1 MDKAIPYKEIDKTLT
16 AIFSYTTYRNQII
29 FSQQFWP
36 ISTFNFMH
44 RKV

>member
-1 MDKAIPYKEIDKTLT
+1 MDKAIPYIEIDKTLT
-16 AIFSYTTYRNQII
+16 AVFSYTTCGNQII
-29 FSQQFWP
+29 FSQQFLP